1 MKITKQSAGG
11 WTCSKSHL
19 SPREQRHKSCC
30 LFSSRFSWQPHQ
42 DVTTAKGRG
51 CCLGIYSLVLRGR
64 HQRFPRTTEKD
75 KNQKTNAVGH
85 HLLPPLQPVINSP
98 CPAPDR
104 WCPAPRRPPEG
115 WDTPILRARDEK
127 RGCCEPG
134 RCGRRLRGRCA
145 RCRAALSEQGARE
158 GAAGSSRRSCSCPG
172 SGAGRVSSRGR
183 WRRAAGSGESR
194 GARCECRRAAE
205 GRGGWERVL
214 GGGVWKPPR
223 AAACDDPG
231 GKEEEEE
238 RGDRLSE

>member
-1 MKITKQSAGG
+1 MFSEAGTRGSPGPLKRTKTRKLTRLDTICCPPPAGYQFPLPSPGQMVPSPSQASRGMGHPNPACEERETGVLRAGAVREEAAGAMRALQGRSFGAGG
-11 WTCSKSHL
+11 
-19 SPREQRHKSCC
+19 
-30 LFSSRFSWQPHQ
+30 
-42 DVTTAKGRG
+42 AGG
-51 CCLGIYSLVLRGR
+51 CGWV
-64 HQRFPRTTEKD
+64 
-75 KNQKTNAVGH
+75 
-85 HLLPPLQPVINSP
+85 LQP
-98 CPAPDR
+98 
-104 WCPAPRRPPEG
+104 
-115 WDTPILRARDEK
+115 
-127 RGCCEPG
+127 
-134 RCGRRLRGRCA
+134 
-145 RCRAALSEQGARE
+145 
-158 GAAGSSRRSCSCPG
+158 SRRSCSCPG